1 MGFEPMT
8 NRVTDYYS
16 TTELYYP
23 HTITICNKKIIITIG
38 LEPINPKKDSG
49 F

>member
-1 MGFEPMT
+1 MT

-16 TTELYYP
+16 TTELYSP
-23 HTITICNKKIIITIG
+23 ALTIIVTIG

>member
-16 TTELYYP
+16 ATELYSPCSSY
-23 HTITICNKKIIITIG
+23 NYKIVTIG
-38 LEPINPKKDSG
+38 LEPINPKKDNG